1 MVDLPND
8 PGELKTD
15 TDATPSQKSIEK
27 KQTSD
32 KKNYIQ
38 LYNFTSP
45 TITTKKTTLDSNTK
59 TYDLLDSNDSVLVR
73 SGSVLT
79 YKKLQIETKLPGG
92 ETSGYTGT
100 QTQATGLKWN
110 TNGQYKIELWGCDF
124 QYENGLLKSVGNEK
138 MIATLDTVGYSGK

>member
-92 ETSGYTGT
+92 ETSGYTGSVDNVT
-100 QTQATGLKWN
+100 RIYWD
-110 TNGQYKIELWGCDF
+110 TNDYKIKAAGVTMT
-124 QYENGLLKSVGNEK
+124 YENGLLKSISAEK
-138 MIATLDTVGYSGK
+138 TLSQIDTVGYSG

>member
-1 MVDLPND
+1 MDLTYDKLQLVVDLPND

-15 TDATPSQKSIEK
+15 TDATPQQKSIEK

-92 ETSGYTGT
+92 
-100 QTQATGLKWN
+100 
-110 TNGQYKIELWGCDF
+110 
-124 QYENGLLKSVGNEK
+124 
-138 MIATLDTVGYSGK
+138 

>member
-1 MVDLPND
+1 MELKYDKLQLVVDLPND

-45 TITTKKTTLDSNTK
+45 TITTKKTTLDSN
-59 TYDLLDSNDSVLVR
+59 DSVLVR

-92 ETSGYTGT
+92 
-100 QTQATGLKWN
+100 
-110 TNGQYKIELWGCDF
+110 
-124 QYENGLLKSVGNEK
+124 
-138 MIATLDTVGYSGK
+138 